1 VNETQLGK
9 VCVKECPTFDEAQA
23 QAGIEATN
31 TSGMSLPVVIF
42 YQGNRMNLSGALYF
56 GFVANRLMT
65 RSAPKKGSIR
75 DATDSMNR
83 PEVPEHSVNIA
94 KYIKENKERRYI
106 LPPLTLNIQDD
117 TNLYTAKA
125 SGAKVKSGF
134 LVINPTSKLAITD
147 GQHRRSAIIEVLNE
161 MPELATD
168 AIGVMITCE
177 TESSQIHQDFAD
189 CSKTKPLPPS
199 QLAVYDLRNPANRI
213 VLEAA
218 EQCQIFR
225 GRVDATSK
233 TLGKHS
239 TQLFLANHIRQFVKM
254 WLTGSYQIADDEFQK
269 RANELLSNEDDY
281 QRIFKTFLDYVN
293 HLTNAIPVWRKIA
306 ALSPGLESNRIKE
319 WRNETGYVCMS
330 VTGLLVLGK
339 IGYELF
345 QQPNDEVNWRQ
356 YADRLGLI
364 DWSKGNK
371 LWSTN
376 LVRDNKIVSNQKL
389 VREAIAA
396 VRNEIGWK
404 PKTTIEEP
412 ATDEAEADAEMV
424 AQS

>member
-1 VNETQLGK
+1 MSEVQVGK
-9 VCVKECPTFDEAQA
+9 VCVKECATFDEAQA
-23 QAGIEATN
+23 QAGIESTN
-31 TSGMSLPVVIF
+31 TAGMSLPVVIF
-42 YQGNRMNLSGALYF
+42 QQGNRLNLSGALYL
-56 GFVANRLMT
+56 GFVATRLAT

-75 DATDSMNR
+75 EATDSMNR
-83 PEVPEHSVNIA
+83 PEVAEHSVTIA
-94 KYIKENKERRYI
+94 RYIKENKDRHYI
-106 LPPLTLNIQDD
+106 LPPLTLNIQDE

-125 SGAKVKSGF
+125 SGAKVKSGY

-147 GQHRRSAIIEVLNE
+147 GQHRRTAIEEVLKE
-161 MPELATD
+161 MPDLATD

-177 TESSQIHQDFAD
+177 TLPSQIHQDFAD

-218 EQCQIFR
+218 EKCQIFR
-225 GRVDATSK
+225 GKIDATSK

-269 RANELLSNEDDY
+269 HANELLSTDETY
-281 QRIFKTFLDYVN
+281 KSTFKTFQEYID

-306 ALSPGLESNRIKE
+306 GLAPGLESNRIKE
-319 WRNETGYVCMS
+319 WRQDPGYVCMS
-330 VTGLLVLGK
+330 VTGLMVLGR

-345 QQPNDEVNWRQ
+345 QQPDEVNWRQ
-356 YADRLGLI
+356 YADRLGHI
-364 DWSKGNK
+364 DWAKSNK

-389 VREAIAA
+389 VRDAIAA
-396 VRNEIGWK
+396 VRAEIGWT
-404 PKTTIEEP
+404 PKKAIEEP
-412 ATDEAEADAEMV
+412 AADESEANAELVE
-424 AQS
+424 QS